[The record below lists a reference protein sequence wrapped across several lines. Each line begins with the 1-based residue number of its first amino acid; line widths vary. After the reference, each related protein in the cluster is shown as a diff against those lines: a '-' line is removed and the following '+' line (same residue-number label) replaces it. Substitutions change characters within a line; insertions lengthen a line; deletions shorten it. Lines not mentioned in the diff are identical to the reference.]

1 MQNAAHA
8 SGGLRSAICG
18 LRSTN
23 CEANTVATKTLPT
36 TYDPRQVE
44 MARYK
49 TWMAAGYFHAAV
61 DPSRQP
67 FVIMLPLPNVTG
79 ELHIGHASTFSTQ
92 DRLIRWRRMQGRN
105 TLWQPG
111 TDHAGIATQNVVERE
126 IAKDGLTLQQLGRE
140 KFVERIW
147 QWKYRYG
154 GIIDE
159 QLKRMGFSL
168 DWDRYVFTLDPSY
181 SGAVIEAFVRLYN

>member
-1 MQNAAHA
+1 MQNAANA
-8 SGGLRSAICG
+8 IGGLRNAIGG

-79 ELHIGHASTFSTQ
+79 ELHIGHASTFSIQ
-92 DRLIRWRRMQGRN
+92 DVLIRWRRMQGRN
-105 TLWQPG
+105 ALWQPG

-140 KFVERIW
+140 KFEQRVWRGEEPNGEIIFERI
-147 QWKYRYG
+147 KT
-154 GIIDE
+154 I
-159 QLKRMGFSL
+159 GFFC
-168 DWDRYVFTLDPSY
+168 DRGPL
-181 SGAVIEAFVRLYN
+181 

>member
-1 MQNAAHA
+1 MRVVP
-8 SGGLRSAICG
+8 RSASPVLTRTG
-18 LRSTN
+18 LVVWCDCRLVTADSATRPIM
-23 CEANTVATKTLPT
+23 VTKTLPPA
-36 TYDPRQVE
+36 YDPREIE

-49 TWMAAGYFHAAV
+49 MWMAAGYFHAAV

-79 ELHIGHASTFSTQ
+79 ELHIGHASTFSIQ
-92 DRLIRWRRMQGRN
+92 DVLIRWRRMQGRN

-140 KFVERIW
+140 KFEQRVWRGER
-147 QWKYRYG
+147 KNRG
-154 GIIDE
+154 PHFGAT
-159 QLKRMGFSL
+159 KTKG
-168 DWDRYVFTLDPSY
+168 VFCARGRLLLLPGPSP
-181 SGAVIEAFVRLYN
+181 F